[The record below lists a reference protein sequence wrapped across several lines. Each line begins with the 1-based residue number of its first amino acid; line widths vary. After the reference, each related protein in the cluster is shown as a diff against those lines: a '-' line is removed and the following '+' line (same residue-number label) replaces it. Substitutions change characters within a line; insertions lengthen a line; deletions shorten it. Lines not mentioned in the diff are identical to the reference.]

1 MIKLLGIGLIGFV
14 LLWVQRS
21 LYEKLWQ
28 KSLYVSVSFG
38 KDPLFEGE
46 QGELKE
52 IIENKKRLPL
62 SMLKVKFKT
71 DRHLLFGNE
80 KGSRTRISITAMMCS
95 A

>member
-38 KDPLFEGE
+38 KDPLFVTE
-46 QGELKE
+46 QG
-52 IIENKKRLPL
+52 IRGIY
-62 SMLKVKFKT
+62 
-71 DRHLLFGNE
+71 
-80 KGSRTRISITAMMCS
+80 
-95 A
+95 